1 MDAAGARDAISTTTT
16 TTTTHESCAA
26 ERVEAV
32 DHRRIT
38 SGHILHLLDVTAL
51 GGLNKQVGGARLLHE
66 WSL

>member
-1 MDAAGARDAISTTTT
+1 MDAAGARDAIST